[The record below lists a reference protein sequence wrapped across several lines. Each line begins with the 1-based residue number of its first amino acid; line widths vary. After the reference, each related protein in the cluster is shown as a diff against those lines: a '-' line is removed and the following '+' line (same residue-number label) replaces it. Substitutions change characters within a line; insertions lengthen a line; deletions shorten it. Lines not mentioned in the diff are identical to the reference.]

1 MSKIQIANLQPA
13 GVELF
18 QGGESFLSD
27 LQAADAHQIYGGKGY
42 YKPYAKSSYSKSKSY
57 AKSKKSYSYH

>member
-42 YKPYAKSSYSKSKSY
+42 KAYAKSSYSKSKSY
-57 AKSKKSYSYH
+57 AKSKSYSYH